1 MITESRY
8 RPPVLMIRMKGHEK
22 SEEYAEISRKTWE
35 DQGYNVTYMDAITP
49 ETMHTF
55 EDPQIRFDYRILI
68 RTTERERQEL
78 QQNKGFKFEGVFS
91 DTEKAVWYSHVKAW
105 RQVASGDE
113 PTIIC
118 EHDAKLRRNYIPCM
132 NHDFYMMTKN
142 ILAAAFFHPALLRR
156 FLKGHLQCDD
166 NPFVVRLNPDAHM
179 YDYIKKHCDSQNGDI
194 RTRTHFVRKED
205 KKRKSYWPVDA
216 DWADSTIEHRLFY
229 NEETDET
236 LQWYVNKR
244 EKINE

>member
-1 MITESRY
+1 MITESQY

-22 SEEYAEISRKTWE
+22 SEEYAEVSRKTWE
-35 DQGYNVTYMDAITP
+35 KRGYSVTYMDAITP

-55 EDPQIRFDYRILI
+55 EDPQIRFAYKIAI
-68 RTTERERQEL
+68 RSVEKRRQKL
-78 QQNKGFKFEGVFS
+78 QKDKGFKFEGIFS

-118 EHDAKLRRNYIPCM
+118 EHDAKLRRKYIPCM

-142 ILAAAFFHPALLRR
+142 ILGAAFFHPALLRR
-156 FLKGHLQCDD
+156 FLKGHLQYDD

-179 YDYIKKHCDSQNGDI
+179 YDYIMKHCDSQRGDI
-194 RTRTHFVRKED
+194 RTRTHFVRKEN
-205 KKRKSYWPVDA
+205 KKKKSYWPVDT

-229 NEETDET
+229 DEEADET
-236 LQWYVNKR
+236 IQWYSNKR
-244 EKINE
+244 RKRK